1 MVASVLVQIIGSEL
15 NFYVIYHTEFDFDTL
30 CKFFDTVSESYT
42 PPVPNVQ

>member
-1 MVASVLVQIIGSEL
+1 MVASVLVQIIGSGL
-15 NFYVIYHTEFDFDTL
+15 NFYVIYTEFDFDTL